1 SLHLHL
7 SDSRL
12 APMNPLL
19 QYILD
24 ILCFWSSQLLVI
36 GRTPRGSVL
45 TYSSFQLPIIP
56 RPERIRLHLG
66 VIHARV
72 RSVPD
77 IVLVTSIPL
86 ITSFSV
92 IALRAPIF
100 LVFHGSVYA
109 HSFFS
114 SSSYRSMGVFVFV
127 FFGYV

>member
-1 SLHLHL
+1 MTSWHSEQKPHTVMGNGHVTSCYRNSAHGYNKVFSIYSFLPSLHLHL

-56 RPERIRLHLG
+56 RPE
-66 VIHARV
+66 
-72 RSVPD
+72 
-77 IVLVTSIPL
+77 
-86 ITSFSV
+86 
-92 IALRAPIF
+92 
-100 LVFHGSVYA
+100 
-109 HSFFS
+109 
-114 SSSYRSMGVFVFV
+114 
-127 FFGYV
+127 